1 MVSIQAQAEELDK
14 LSKMF
19 TKVDLDKNGFLSM
32 EEFEQFVSE
41 HLESTFLD
49 GFQPS
54 WNELIE
60 VLDFDRDGR
69 IKYDEFITA
78 AYDRQKLVNEENM
91 NKAFAQL
98 DKNNDGT
105 ITKEELQPIGVQ
117 FDEETWRKLIQDCDT
132 D

>member
-78 AYDRQKLVNEENM
+78 AYDR
-91 NKAFAQL
+91 
-98 DKNNDGT
+98 
-105 ITKEELQPIGVQ
+105 
-117 FDEETWRKLIQDCDT
+117 
-132 D
+132 

>member
-117 FDEETWRKLIQDCDT
+117 FDEETWRKLIEDCDT